1 MLRSPV
7 IDERSKRA
15 VRYYCDVC
23 LCFRTEWLA
32 GPKNDCWPQ
41 QFGNSGVCGFPF
53 FPKKL
58 KMLQLCNPSH
68 IPTFAFKKTLMTRF

>member
-32 GPKNDCWPQ
+32 GLKNDCWPHAVRQ
-41 QFGNSGVCGFPF
+41 LRGVRIPLFSQEAEDVAALQSLVTFRHPHS
-53 FPKKL
+53 KKPL
-58 KMLQLCNPSH
+58 
-68 IPTFAFKKTLMTRF
+68 